1 VQASDIMTTPV
12 VTVTPDATV
21 SETAKCLLDNR
32 ISGVPVVDQA
42 GKLVGIISEGDLMRR
57 PEAGTERRPSWW
69 LSLFSDAEAQARAFV
84 KRRGRRVGDVM
95 TTQVVTIAD
104 DASLEEI
111 ADTLEKNR
119 IKRVPVVRNDEL
131 VGIVSRADLLHGLAA
146 RQDAAAVSTDDRTIK
161 QALAA
166 ALDQARIDRRL
177 LKVVVAGGT
186 VRIWGVVDTPE
197 QKDAVRVAAETA
209 PGVKAVHLNVDAVP
223 ASARAVMWP
232 D

>member
-12 VTVTPDATV
+12 VTVTPDTAV
-21 SETAKCLLDNR
+21 RDTAKCLLDNR

-42 GKLVGIISEGDLMRR
+42 GKLVGIVSEGDLMRR
-57 PEAGTERRPSWW
+57 PESGTARAPSWW
-69 LSLFSDAEAQARAFV
+69 LSLFSDAEAQARAFA
-84 KRRGRRVGDVM
+84 KRHGRRVGDVM
-95 TTQVVTIAD
+95 TTQVVTID
-104 DASLEEI
+104 EQTSLEEI

-119 IKRVPVVRNDEL
+119 IKRVPVIRNGEL

-146 RQDAAAVSTDDRTIK
+146 RKDSALVSGDDRTIK
-161 QALAA
+161 QALSA
-166 ALDQARIDRRL
+166 ALDQAQIDRRL
-177 LKVVVAGGT
+177 LKVVVAGGI
-186 VRIWGVVDTPE
+186 VRMWGMVDTPE
-197 QKDAVRVAAETA
+197 QKDALRVAAETA

>member
-1 VQASDIMTTPV
+1 
-12 VTVTPDATV
+12 
-21 SETAKCLLDNR
+21 
-32 ISGVPVVDQA
+32 
-42 GKLVGIISEGDLMRR
+42 
-57 PEAGTERRPSWW
+57 
-69 LSLFSDAEAQARAFV
+69 
-84 KRRGRRVGDVM
+84 
-95 TTQVVTIAD
+95 
-104 DASLEEI
+104 
-111 ADTLEKNR
+111 
-119 IKRVPVVRNDEL
+119 
-131 VGIVSRADLLHGLAA
+131 
-146 RQDAAAVSTDDRTIK
+146 VSTDDRTIK